1 MFCALVISYL
11 YKLDNKY
18 HELGQVDLDRCNSK
32 WDTSE
37 VDKSRHRAVRN
48 ILQYNNI
55 TKTANVEREE
65 NCDGNCAQ

>member
-1 MFCALVISYL
+1 MREIQINLLNRHDMFCALGGTLVISYL

-48 ILQYNNI
+48 ITVQ
-55 TKTANVEREE
+55 
-65 NCDGNCAQ
+65 

>member
-1 MFCALVISYL
+1 MSGDFSESYL

-37 VDKSRHRAVRN
+37 VDKSRHHAVRN

-55 TKTANVEREE
+55 TKTANVERAVI
-65 NCDGNCAQ
+65 NCAQ